1 MERVKVRTRDRYEVL
16 IGRNITDEAVKMLLP
31 KGKHIVLIW
40 DEEIPSMYVAE
51 LGNALEE
58 AGKEVMACAVHGG
71 EDSKSIE
78 SFQNICGLLSD
89 FSMSR
94 SDTIVGI
101 GGGTV
106 TDLAGFI
113 ASTYKRGLDLCEI
126 PTTLIAAADAAIGGK
141 NALNLGSRKNII
153 GTFYQPSLV
162 VVDTKYLDTL
172 PDETF
177 AEGCSEV
184 IKYGFVGDQE
194 LVSMLED
201 RPLTEGRSD
210 SPYLEDILKRCIR
223 LKADIVVEDEKDNG
237 IRNLLNFGHTLGHAI
252 ETQSSYK
259 IHHGEAVAM
268 GMALIT
274 RASENKGLSERGTYT
289 RLINLLEKHHLEWR
303 CPYNLSVLLSHVAE
317 DKKIRDG
324 YINLVVPL
332 RPGACTLKGM
342 TDEELRAFLDV
353 RK

>member
-1 MERVKVRTRDRYEVL
+1 MERVKIRTSDRYEVL
-16 IGRNITDEAVKMLLP
+16 IGRNITNEAVKMLLP
-31 KGKHIVLIW
+31 NGRHIVLIW
-40 DEEIPSMYVAE
+40 DEAVPSQYVAE

-58 AGKEVMACAVHGG
+58 AGKEVMACSVHGG
-71 EDSKSIE
+71 EDAKSIE
-78 SFQNICGLLSD
+78 SFQNICGILSD

-94 SDTIVGI
+94 SDTIIGI

-141 NALNLGSRKNII
+141 NALNLGGRKNII

-162 VVDTKYLDTL
+162 LVDTKYLDTL
-172 PDETF
+172 PDEIF
-177 AEGCSEV
+177 SEGCSEV
-184 IKYGFVGDQE
+184 IKYGFVGDSE
-194 LVSMLED
+194 LVGMLEE
-201 RPLTEGRSD
+201 RPLTENRED
-210 SPYLEDILKRCIR
+210 SAFLEEILKRCIK
-223 LKADIVVEDEKDNG
+223 LKADFVVEDERDNG
-237 IRNLLNFGHTLGHAI
+237 IRNILNFGHTLGHAI
-252 ETQSSYK
+252 ETQSSYR

-274 RASENKGLSERGTYT
+274 RAAENKGLAERGTYT
-289 RLINLLEKHHLEWR
+289 RLIQLLEKHDLEWR
-303 CPYNLSVLLSHVAE
+303 CPFNLSVLIPHVWE

-324 YINLVVPL
+324 YINLVIPL
-332 RPGACTLKGM
+332 RPGECTLKGM
-342 TDEELRAFLDV
+342 NDEELMAFLDV

>member
-1 MERVKVRTRDRYEVL
+1 MERVKIRTRDRYEVL
-16 IGRNITDEAVKMLLP
+16 IGRNITEEAVRMLLPSGKRIVMIWDEAV
-31 KGKHIVLIW
+31 
-40 DEEIPSMYVAE
+40 PSQYVAE

-58 AGKEVMACAVHGG
+58 AGKEVMACAVSGG
-71 EDSKSIE
+71 EEAKSIE

-94 SDTIVGI
+94 SDTIIGI

-126 PTTLIAAADAAIGGK
+126 PTTLMAASDAAIGGK
-141 NALNLGSRKNII
+141 NALNLGGRKNII

-162 VVDTKYLDTL
+162 VVDTKYLDSL
-172 PDETF
+172 PEEIF

-184 IKYGFVGDQE
+184 IKYGFVGDPE
-194 LVSMLED
+194 LVRMLEE
-201 RPLTEGRSD
+201 RPLTEARDD
-210 SPYLEDILKRCIR
+210 SAYMEEILKRCIR
-223 LKADIVVEDEKDNG
+223 LKADFVVEDERDNG
-237 IRNLLNFGHTLGHAI
+237 IRNILNFGHTLGHAI
-252 ETQSSYK
+252 ETQSAYR

-274 RASENKGLSERGTYT
+274 RASENRGLTERGTFT
-289 RLINLLEKHHLEWR
+289 RLVHLLEKHDLEWR
-303 CPYNLSVLLSHVAE
+303 CPYNLNALLSHVWE
-317 DKKIRDG
+317 DKKIRDE
-324 YINLVVPL
+324 YINLVIPL

-342 TDEELRAFLDV
+342 TEEELMTFLDV

>member
-1 MERVKVRTRDRYEVL
+1 MERVKIRTRDRYEVL

-31 KGKHIVLIW
+31 NGKHIVLIW
-40 DEEIPSMYVAE
+40 DEAIPSQYVAE

-58 AGKEVMACAVHGG
+58 AGKEVMACAVQGG
-71 EDSKSIE
+71 EDAKSIE

-89 FSMSR
+89 FSMAR
-94 SDTIVGI
+94 TDTIIGI

-126 PTTLIAAADAAIGGK
+126 PTTLIGAADAAIGGK
-141 NALNLGSRKNII
+141 NALNLGGRKNII

-162 VVDTKYLDTL
+162 LVDTKYLDTL

-184 IKYGFVGDQE
+184 IKYGFLGDPD
-194 LVSMLED
+194 LIMMLEA
-201 RPLTEGRSD
+201 RPLTENRSD
-210 SPYLEDILKRCIR
+210 SAYLEEILKRCIK
-223 LKADIVVEDEKDNG
+223 LKADFVVEDERDNG
-237 IRNLLNFGHTLGHAI
+237 IRNILNFGHTLGHAI
-252 ETQSSYK
+252 ETQSSYR

-274 RASENKGLSERGTYT
+274 RAAENRGLAERGTYT
-289 RLINLLEKHHLEWR
+289 RLINLLEKHDLEWR
-303 CPYNLSVLLSHVAE
+303 CPYNLNVLLSHVAE

-324 YINLVVPL
+324 YINLVIP
-332 RPGACTLKGM
+332 RRAGECTLKGM
-342 TDEELRAFLDV
+342 TDEELRTFLDV